1 VRNTA
6 PRTLVHDS
14 HKVCKLVVPARD
26 GTRTVECVAYIINA
40 TLREVASQ
48 GCISSSFRSR
58 IPFSGANTDA
68 TLHSA
73 GDFDWHGVSDLQQK
87 PSVREIKNESA
98 NL

>member
-1 VRNTA
+1 MVQR
-6 PRTLVHDS
+6 
-14 HKVCKLVVPARD
+14 
-26 GTRTVECVAYIINA
+26 VAYIINA

-48 GCISSSFRSR
+48 GCISSFRSR
-58 IPFSGANTDA
+58 IRFSGANTDA

-73 GDFDWHGVSDLQQK
+73 GDFDRHGVSDLQQK